1 MGKNCCLWL
10 ALVCRQ
16 SYLSEVRILVA
27 CNNKEINEIIFDYNI
42 LYNSD
47 LIEAL
52 FATVDDNLRGIDRIG
67 IAFSGGIDS
76 TLLAKICKNMNID
89 TTLLTVG
96 FPESSDIEFS
106 RTISQKINMNHKVL
120 EIDKD
125 EFSVFSK
132 KIKNEMTCGNLS
144 HIENCIAFSYVAQ
157 LASDNGLNVILTA
170 NGFDELFCGYNNF
183 RLIFKEGHDT
193 INKTIESK
201 ILNELELINEI
212 KKVVEKYNVR
222 ITQPFLSKGFI
233 SIAMKFPIYNKIVS
247 YDDFLR
253 KHIIRKI
260 ALSFELPPEVI
271 IRKKKA
277 LQYGSLIH
285 KNYKGLD

>member
-1 MGKNCCLWL
+1 M
-10 ALVCRQ
+10 
-16 SYLSEVRILVA
+16 
-27 CNNKEINEIIFDYNI
+27 
-42 LYNSD
+42 YNSD

-52 FATVDDNLRGIDRIG
+52 FAAVSDNLRGIDKIG

-96 FPESSDIEFS
+96 FPESNDLEFS
-106 RTISQKINMNHKVL
+106 RTIARKICMHHRVL

-125 EFSVFSK
+125 QFSLFSK
-132 KIKNEMTCGNLS
+132 KITSEMTCRNLS

-157 LASDNGLNVILTA
+157 LASDNELKVVLTA
-170 NGFDELFCGYNNF
+170 NGFDELFCGYNKF
-183 RLIFKEGHDT
+183 RLIFNQGNDT
-193 INKTIESK
+193 INNTIEAR
-201 ILNELELINEI
+201 ILNELELVTEI
-212 KKVVEKYNVR
+212 KKIVEKYDVS
-222 ITQPFLSKGFI
+222 IIQPFLSKGFI
-233 SIAMKFPIYNKIVS
+233 SIAMKFPIYSKIVS
-247 YDDFLR
+247 EDDFLR

-271 IRKKKA
+271 IRRKKA

-285 KNYKGLD
+285 KNYKGID

>member
-1 MGKNCCLWL
+1 M
-10 ALVCRQ
+10 
-16 SYLSEVRILVA
+16 
-27 CNNKEINEIIFDYNI
+27 
-42 LYNSD
+42 YNSD

-52 FATVDDNLRGIDRIG
+52 FAAVSDNLRGIDKIG

-96 FPESSDIEFS
+96 FPKSNDLEFS
-106 RTISQKINMNHKVL
+106 RTIARKICMHHRVL

-125 EFSVFSK
+125 QFSLFSK
-132 KIKNEMTCGNLS
+132 KITSEMTCRNLS

-157 LASDNGLNVILTA
+157 LASDNELKVVLTA
-170 NGFDELFCGYNNF
+170 NGFDELFCGYNKF
-183 RLIFKEGHDT
+183 RLIYNQGNDT
-193 INKTIESK
+193 INNTIEAR
-201 ILNELELINEI
+201 ILNELELVTEI
-212 KKVVEKYNVR
+212 KKVVEKYDVS
-222 ITQPFLSKGFI
+222 IIQPFLSKGFI
-233 SIAMKFPIYNKIVS
+233 SIAMKFPIYSKIVS
-247 YDDFLR
+247 EDDFLR

-271 IRKKKA
+271 IRRKKA

-285 KNYKGLD
+285 KNYKGID

>member
-1 MGKNCCLWL
+1 M
-10 ALVCRQ
+10 
-16 SYLSEVRILVA
+16 
-27 CNNKEINEIIFDYNI
+27 
-42 LYNSD
+42 YNSD
-47 LIEAL
+47 LIDAL
-52 FATVDDNLRGIDRIG
+52 FVTVSEYLKGINKIG

-76 TLLAKICKNMNID
+76 TLLAIICKNMNID

-96 FPESSDIEFS
+96 FPDSDDIGFS
-106 RTISQKINMNHKVL
+106 KSISQKIKMNHKIL

-125 EFSVFSK
+125 DFTAISK
-132 KIKNEMTCGNLS
+132 KITNEMTCSNLS
-144 HIENCIAFSYVAQ
+144 HIENCIAFSYLAQ
-157 LASDNGLNVILTA
+157 LASNNGLSVVLTA

-183 RLIFKEGHDT
+183 RFIFNQGNVT

-212 KKVVEKYNVR
+212 NQVVEKKYN
-222 ITQPFLSKGFI
+222 ITILQPFLSKGFI

-247 YDDFLR
+247 HDDVLR

-260 ALSFELPPEVI
+260 ALSFEIPPEVI
-271 IRKKKA
+271 IRRKKA

-285 KNYKGLD
+285 KYYKK

>member
-1 MGKNCCLWL
+1 M
-10 ALVCRQ
+10 
-16 SYLSEVRILVA
+16 A
-27 CNNKEINEIIFDYNI
+27 CSTKDINEIIFDYNM

-52 FATVDDNLRGIDRIG
+52 FAAVSENLRGIDKIG

-76 TLLAKICKNMNID
+76 TLLAIICKNMNIN

-96 FPESSDIEFS
+96 FPESNDIEFS
-106 RTISQKINMNHKVL
+106 RTIARKIGMTHKIL

-125 EFSVFSK
+125 QFSIFSR
-132 KIKNEMTCGNLS
+132 KIRNEMICRNLS

-157 LASDNGLNVILTA
+157 LARDNQLNVILTA
-170 NGFDELFCGYNNF
+170 NGFDELFCGYNKF
-183 RLIFKEGHDT
+183 RLIFNQGYDT
-193 INKTIESK
+193 INKTIESR
-201 ILNELELINEI
+201 ILNEFELITEI
-212 KKVVEKYNVR
+212 KQVVEKYDVS
-222 ITQPFLSKGFI
+222 IIQPFLSKGFI

-247 YDDFLR
+247 DDDLLR

-260 ALSFELPPEVI
+260 ALSLELPPEVI
-271 IRKKKA
+271 IRRKKA